1 MTGVFS
7 QTETAITIDGPAGSL
22 EARAQGG
29 RADGPLAGQGYAAVV
44 CHPHPL
50 HEGTMHNK
58 VVTTLVRTY
67 RDLGIDSVRFNFR
80 GVGASEG
87 EYDQAKGEVE
97 DLLAVVAWMSSQG
110 GYSNLLLA
118 GFSFGSSVAAQAVY
132 RSNWAVR
139 HLTLVAPP
147 VERYPY
153 DQDGQFPCPVC
164 LIQGDKDDVVDPESV
179 YRWQKGIKSPLILLR
194 YPDAGHFFH
203 GGLVTLKNDLMERLP
218 AQLEDAH

>member
-1 MTGVFS
+1 M
-7 QTETAITIDGPAGSL
+7 P
-22 EARAQGG
+22 
-29 RADGPLAGQGYAAVV
+29 
-44 CHPHPL
+44 
-50 HEGTMHNK
+50 NK
-58 VVTTLVRTY
+58 VVTALVRTL
-67 RDLGIDSVRFNFR
+67 RGLGIDSVRFNLR

-97 DLLAVVAWMSSQG
+97 DLLAVVAWMASQG

-153 DQDGQFPCPVC
+153 DPGGQFLCPVC
-164 LIQGDKDDVVDPESV
+164 MIQGVNDVEV
-179 YRWQKGIKSPLILLR
+179 
-194 YPDAGHFFH
+194 
-203 GGLVTLKNDLMERLP
+203 
-218 AQLEDAH
+218 